1 LYISNEKEKVMKKL
15 NQTTLKTIR
24 NADDETLNAIIAEI
38 KNRQRQMQQDIG
50 SSFNVGDKVWFDA
63 NRRGR
68 IEGMIS
74 KINQKTIVV
83 KTPTVTW
90 KVTPS
95 LLKKV
100 A

>member
-1 LYISNEKEKVMKKL
+1 MKNL

-24 NADDETLNAIIAEI
+24 NADRATLDAIIAEV

-63 NRRGR
+63 KRRGR
-68 IEGMIS
+68 VEGLIE

-83 KTPTVTW
+83 KTPLVTW
-90 KVTPS
+90 KVSPS
-95 LLKKV
+95 LLKK
-100 A
+100 AA